1 MLGGIDDIDY
11 GNHGT
16 KIMLKRRTKKAS
28 RAEVMKTSGR
38 QYLVCKECNNEEVL
52 VSTDIG
58 TVTCGRCVQRM
69 SAPPENRQSAVKS
82 DKPRGW
88 HFKMYFEQN
97 GVVYSK
103 GEIVTDKKEIAKLKK
118 ASVETPV
125 LKVKKSATKVVKKTT
140 TKRNGKN
147 ARTTK

>member
-1 MLGGIDDIDY
+1 MLGGIADIDY

-28 RAEVMKTSGR
+28 RTEVMKTSGR

-118 ASVETPV
+118 ASTETPV
-125 LKVKKSATKVVKKTT
+125 VKVKKSATKVVKKTT
-140 TKRNGKN
+140 AKRTSKN
-147 ARTTK
+147 ARITK